1 MANKSKAWKKD
12 EEKYLRNKVE
22 ANVHP
27 SDFLDEQNKKFGNN
41 RTFTAIERKVARM
54 GLSLAGCEKKLAV
67 PTIAESKIIVKKD
80 VEISRLKAEKEIL
93 RKKYAQAVKAS
104 STQEVILEAVGEYIN
119 ALPEVAVPAPRST
132 KNDNASEEE
141 LILNLGDIHAG
152 EVVKAE
158 ELDGLNEY
166 NFDILVRR
174 LKALSDSIIDIA
186 KNKLSGYTFRKLH
199 ILGLGDWVSGTIHDE
214 LVENAEGNVVEW
226 TINLAYIVAQM
237 IRELATEFEE
247 IEFVGIVGNHGR
259 LHKKPRF
266 KARYVNWDYI
276 CYQMLSALL
285 ASQKNVSFKIP
296 KSFWTI
302 HEVNNHKFLLIHGDN
317 INSSLGIPWYGIQRM
332 VANLKE
338 LLASKDKHFDYIM
351 LGHFHNY
358 GLLDRVKGELVING
372 SLIGGNEYSVGK
384 MFTSSEAC
392 QHFCGVHK
400 KWGMTFRY
408 KINVQHVENKGELPY
423 KYAGDVAL
431 GSLIQTL

>member
-1 MANKSKAWKKD
+1 MTKSKAWKNL
-12 EEKYLRNKVE
+12 EEKFLKSKIE
-22 ANVHP
+22 AGVHP
-27 SDFLDEQNKKFGNN
+27 QDFLDELNKKFGND
-41 RTFTAIERKVARM
+41 RTFTAIERKIARM
-54 GLSLAGCEKKLAV
+54 GLSLAGCEKKLAI
-67 PTIAESKIIVKKD
+67 PTVAESKTIVKKD
-80 VEISRLKAEKEIL
+80 IEITRLKAEKEIL
-93 RKKYAQAVKAS
+93 QKKYKQAIKSS
-104 STQEVILEAVGEYIN
+104 STQEVILEWLQEYMK
-119 ALPEVAVPAPRST
+119 ALPEVNPPKISIIQDDV
-132 KNDNASEEE
+132 SEEE

-166 NFDILVRR
+166 DFDILVRR
-174 LKALSDSIIDIA
+174 LKYLADSVISIA

-199 ILGLGDWVSGTIHDE
+199 ILGLGDWISGTIHEE
-214 LVENAEGNVVEW
+214 LVENADGNVIEW
-226 TINLAYIVAQM
+226 TMNLAYVVAQM

-266 KARYVNWDYI
+266 KARYVNWDFV

-285 ASQKNVSFKIP
+285 ANQKNVSFKIP
-296 KSFWTI
+296 KSFWAI
-302 HEVNNHKFLLIHGDN
+302 HEVNKHKFLIIHGDN

-338 LLASKDKHFDYIM
+338 LLASKEKYFDYIM

-358 GLLDRVKGELVING
+358 GLLDRVKGELIING

-392 QHFCGVHK
+392 QHFCGVHHK
-400 KWGMTFRY
+400 KGMTFRY
-408 KINVQHVENKGELPY
+408 KVNVQHVKNEGPLPY
-423 KYAGDVAL
+423 KYIGSETL
-431 GSLIQTL
+431 GNLAKTLQ